1 MNHAKNND
9 VESQVELGAVGED
22 ASTLSALKEGL
33 SHEVEDFVKLE
44 LTAEQMLRDEALL
57 VRDYLTNDAKNFW
70 QDLKGELLY
79 MELITGAL
87 LLRAADPTR
96 LEWQLGGWWTSR
108 NDAMLH

>member
-1 MNHAKNND
+1 MNHIKNND
-9 VESQVELGAVGED
+9 AEGQIESGAISENT
-22 ASTLSALKEGL
+22 STLLALTEGL

-79 MELITGAL
+79 LELITGAL

-96 LEWQLGGWWTSR
+96 LEWQLGGWWASR